1 MDYDPI
7 RKAFAEFL
15 GTFTLVF
22 AVVASLAT
30 AENIAGI
37 FGAAVAQGLALGLMV
52 SALGHVSGA
61 HFNPAV
67 TFGLLLT
74 RRIAPLLAVVY
85 WIAQFAGAV
94 AAALAVPA
102 LFPDDLDT
110 SLGAP
115 QLGLGV
121 EPWQGL
127 LLEALLTFFLAWVV
141 FATAIDPKGTF
152 PAIAGFGIGLV
163 VTLDIL
169 LAGPLTGAA
178 MNPARAFGPELVEN
192 VWSDAWLYYIGPL
205 VGGGIAALLYDG
217 LYLAGREPPTE
228 PAA

>member
-7 RKAFAEFL
+7 RKAFAEFF

-30 AENIAGI
+30 AEQIAGI

-74 RRIAPLLAVVY
+74 RRIEPLLAVVY
-85 WIAQFAGAV
+85 WIAQLAGAI
-94 AAALAVPA
+94 AGALAVKA

-110 SLGAP
+110 SLAVP

-127 LLEALLTFFLAWVV
+127 LLEALLTFFLVWVV
-141 FATAIDPKGTF
+141 FATAIDPRGTF

-169 LAGPLTGAA
+169 LAGPLTGAS

-192 VWSDAWLYYIGPL
+192 MWSDAWLYYIGPL

-217 LYLAGREPPTE
+217 LYLSRREVEPE